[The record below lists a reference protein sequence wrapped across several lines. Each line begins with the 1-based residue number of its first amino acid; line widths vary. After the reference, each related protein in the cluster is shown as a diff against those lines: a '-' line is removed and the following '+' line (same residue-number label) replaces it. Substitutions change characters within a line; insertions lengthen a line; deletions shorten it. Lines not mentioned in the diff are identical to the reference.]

1 MRKEE
6 MLLESEWEDSD
17 SANYYFIASCVRMQ
31 MSRNEAEEKLGEHE
45 RLLSGHLSTL
55 VTYKA
60 HHYISTHAQLKQE
73 PIVYNF
79 FDVINAVVNLI
90 IIAHAQS
97 STHQCLHDY
106 S

>member
-1 MRKEE
+1 MR
-6 MLLESEWEDSD
+6 
-17 SANYYFIASCVRMQ
+17 
-31 MSRNEAEEKLGEHE
+31 MSRYEAEEKFGEHE

-55 VTYKA
+55 VIYNV
-60 HHYISTHAQLKQE
+60 HFYILIYVLLKHE
-73 PIVYNF
+73 SIVYNF
-79 FDVINAVVNLI
+79 FDAINAVVNLI